1 MNESIN
7 KILKMVEEG
16 KIDADKATELI
27 EAINTKEKEETSEI
41 KPRGEKM
48 LKIKVIAANE
58 GEKVNVKFPIKFIK
72 ASLKAFGKM
81 PINIDGDKDN
91 NIDVQ
96 AIAEAIENDID
107 GKILEC
113 CTEKGDNVEIVIE

>member
-1 MNESIN
+1 MNENIT
-7 KILKMVEEG
+7 KILKMVQDG
-16 KIDADKATELI
+16 KLDADKAAELI
-27 EAINTKEKEETSEI
+27 EAINSKEKDESTSV
-41 KPRGEKM
+41 KKSGEKM
-48 LKIKVIAANE
+48 LKIKVITADE

-107 GKILEC
+107 GKIVEC
-113 CTEKGDNVEIVIE
+113 CTRKGDNVEIVIE

>member
-1 MNESIN
+1 MNESIK

-16 KIDADKATELI
+16 KLDADKAAELI
-27 EAINTKEKEETSEI
+27 EAINTKEKEETAEV
-41 KPRGEKM
+41 KPKGEKM
-48 LKIKVIAANE
+48 LKIKVITADKD
-58 GEKVNVKFPIKFIK
+58 EKVNVKFPIKFIK
-72 ASLKAFGKM
+72 ASLKAFGKV

-107 GKILEC
+107 GKIVEC
-113 CTEKGDNVEIVIE
+113 CTKKGENVEIIIE

>member
-1 MNESIN
+1 MNENIT
-7 KILKMVEEG
+7 KILKMVQEG
-16 KIDADKATELI
+16 KLDADKAAELI
-27 EAINTKEKEETSEI
+27 EAINSKEKDESTSV
-41 KPRGEKM
+41 KKSGEKM
-48 LKIKVIAANE
+48 LKIKVITADE

-107 GKILEC
+107 GKIVEC
-113 CTEKGDNVEIVIE
+113 CTRKGDNVEIVIE

>member
-1 MNESIN
+1 MNENIT
-7 KILKMVEEG
+7 KILKLVEEG
-16 KIDADKATELI
+16 KIDAAKAAELI
-27 EAINTKEKEETSEI
+27 EAINSKEKEESTEV
-41 KPRGEKM
+41 KPKGEKM
-48 LKIKVIAANE
+48 LKIKVITVDE

-96 AIAEAIENDID
+96 AIANAIENDID
-107 GKILEC
+107 GKIVEC
-113 CTEKGDNVEIVIE
+113 CTKKGDNVEIVIE

>member
-1 MNESIN
+1 MNENIT

-16 KIDADKATELI
+16 KIDAAKAAELI
-27 EAINTKEKEETSEI
+27 EAINTKEKEETAEI
-41 KPRGEKM
+41 KPKGEKM
-48 LKIKVIAANE
+48 LKIKVITVDE

-81 PINIDGDKDN
+81 PINIDGDKNN

-96 AIAEAIENDID
+96 AIADAIENDID
-107 GKILEC
+107 GKIVEC
-113 CTEKGDNVEIVIE
+113 CTKKGDNVEIVIE

>member
-1 MNESIN
+1 MNENIT

-16 KIDADKATELI
+16 KIDAAKAAELI
-27 EAINTKEKEETSEI
+27 EAINTKEKEESTEV
-41 KPRGEKM
+41 KPKGEKM
-48 LKIKVIAANE
+48 LKIKVITVDE

-96 AIAEAIENDID
+96 AIANAIENDID
-107 GKILEC
+107 GKIVEC
-113 CTEKGDNVEIVIE
+113 CTKKGDNVEIVIE

>member
-1 MNESIN
+1 MNENIT
-7 KILKMVEEG
+7 KILKMVQEG
-16 KIDADKATELI
+16 KLDADKAAELI
-27 EAINTKEKEETSEI
+27 EAINSKEKDESTAVKKS
-41 KPRGEKM
+41 GEKM
-48 LKIKVIAANE
+48 LKIKVITADE

-107 GKILEC
+107 GKIVEC
-113 CTEKGDNVEIVIE
+113 CTKKGDNVEIVIE